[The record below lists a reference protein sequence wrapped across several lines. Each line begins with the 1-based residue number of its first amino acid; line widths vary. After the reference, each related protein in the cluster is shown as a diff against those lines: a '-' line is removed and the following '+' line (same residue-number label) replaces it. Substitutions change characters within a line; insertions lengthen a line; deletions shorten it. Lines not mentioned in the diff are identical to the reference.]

1 MFLKCC
7 SPFPVFIFTI
17 FDVKTVKTMFLHI
30 TWLSCFFVFFFF
42 MASPIPHREI
52 GFPMVFP
59 MFSLQ
64 AIWRWFSSWSRV
76 VPTSLATPSRAYPTT
91 SLAPHRFETLMKI
104 PAIEW
109 VRLTTSPETAVEFS
123 SLFVAIDFSFFSWT
137 HFHSL
142 FCCSKFLFR
151 WTTTWPH
158 IPKQNPQAIM
168 TCVCDICAYTV

>member
-1 MFLKCC
+1 MLQPLPSVYIYHIWCEN
-7 SPFPVFIFTI
+7 SENHVFTHYLVEWF
-17 FDVKTVKTMFLHI
+17 F
-30 TWLSCFFVFFFF
+30 SCFFF

-123 SLFVAIDFSFFSWT
+123 SLFVAIDFSIFSWT